1 MATPSGDPMVFPPL
15 QTETYGSQ
23 LIWLAI
29 TFVLLYWAMAKF
41 VVPRLTAIVEG
52 RSARITKDLDAAAKA
67 KSQVA
72 EAVAAYEAAMT
83 EARTKANGLA
93 QKARDDLAAKTDAT
107 RKTLEADLAKKLAKA
122 ESQIA
127 KRRDQAMAQVHGIA
141 ADTTGAIVAQILG
154 KAPSAG
160 AVEKALASVT
170 PKDAG

>member
-1 MATPSGDPMVFPPL
+1 MATPSGDPTVFPPL

-29 TFVLLYWAMAKF
+29 TFVVLYWAMAKF

-52 RSARITKDLDAAAKA
+52 RNARITKDLDAAAKA
-67 KSQVA
+67 KAQVA

-93 QKARDDLAAKTDAT
+93 QKARDELAAKTETT
-107 RKTLEADLAKKLAKA
+107 RKSLEADLAKKLAKA
-122 ESQIA
+122 EAQIA

-141 ADTTGAIVAQILG
+141 ADATGAIVAQILG
-154 KAPSAG
+154 KAPSAA
-160 AVEKALASVT
+160 AVETALAKVDA
-170 PKDAG
+170 KDAG